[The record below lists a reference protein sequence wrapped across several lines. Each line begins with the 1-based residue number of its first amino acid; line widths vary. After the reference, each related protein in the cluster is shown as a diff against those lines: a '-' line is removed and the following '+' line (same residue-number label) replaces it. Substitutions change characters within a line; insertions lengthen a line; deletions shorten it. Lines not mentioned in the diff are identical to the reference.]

1 MKKCKVKPFAL
12 FLVIFTLL
20 FLILFPSW
28 FKEKSQSPPED
39 PFQVEKPKW
48 TGVITLWDIPY
59 VRAGKGSYLGWL
71 SSYISS
77 FEKKYPGVFID
88 VRSLSSE
95 RLAMYLHG
103 DTGRD
108 VLPDLISLGIYDQ
121 LLPEN
126 DLVDLSS
133 YFSEEDRTA
142 LNKLALQRVQSGS
155 RLIGIPWM
163 MGSYGFYINLDALQ
177 DTELTEADGS
187 LSYYDLNAIVNKA
200 AHQKKIGRRT
210 IDYYGFCTYTG
221 FHSKPLLGMIYKEGV
236 KIKDNASYLQLHE
249 WMSGELRITPEH
261 MISMTYVN
269 AFRLFGSEKRSAVL
283 LGDSKVLF
291 DLRNLEEA
299 GKGVDFKFF
308 PLPMQDETAYYIDQI
323 AAYSLLQQDNE
334 SKKELCISFLKGL
347 LQEDVQR
354 SLSDIGMFS
363 TCLGLDLYSED
374 NEMKQMEKSLNHMNT
389 GPFGA
394 NAALAEYLWSDLSSE
409 GPSIESNG
417 LD

>member
-155 RLIGIPWM
+155 RLIGIIGPPGDREDSAVKAI
-163 MGSYGFYINLDALQ
+163 GSIAGKSFD
-177 DTELTEADGS
+177 
-187 LSYYDLNAIVNKA
+187 
-200 AHQKKIGRRT
+200 
-210 IDYYGFCTYTG
+210 
-221 FHSKPLLGMIYKEGV
+221 
-236 KIKDNASYLQLHE
+236 
-249 WMSGELRITPEH
+249 RITR
-261 MISMTYVN
+261 Y
-269 AFRLFGSEKRSAVL
+269 
-283 LGDSKVLF
+283 
-291 DLRNLEEA
+291 
-299 GKGVDFKFF
+299 
-308 PLPMQDETAYYIDQI
+308 
-323 AAYSLLQQDNE
+323 
-334 SKKELCISFLKGL
+334 
-347 LQEDVQR
+347 
-354 SLSDIGMFS
+354 
-363 TCLGLDLYSED
+363 
-374 NEMKQMEKSLNHMNT
+374 
-389 GPFGA
+389 
-394 NAALAEYLWSDLSSE
+394 
-409 GPSIESNG
+409 
-417 LD
+417 